1 MPRTTGP
8 PVILKDWERSSS
20 LNYNHAAS
28 RLIQPGSE
36 PQTRGLR
43 IALAGKGGAGRSAFA
58 GTLARTLAR
67 RGHFVLTLDVD
78 TLPGLAFSLGLP
90 LDEASRGELPGDLAI
105 EDADKQAKAP
115 IDVAAG
121 SPGIQAFEALV
132 SRLLQPAKP
141 AAAPKL
147 DSRLRFL
154 DKDK

>member
-1 MPRTTGP
+1 M
-8 PVILKDWERSSS
+8 ILKDWERSSS

-43 IALAGKGGAGRSAFA
+43 IALAGRSAFA